1 MAAVFSKNGLRAVLL
16 FTALSG
22 SFCAQADTTLTYQ
35 DKNNNDA
42 EAFILSIKP
51 PFLRMDEAGG
61 MWMLYDS
68 KADVIYAVQP
78 AQKSYTKMDRSMAE
92 QLGGVMSAVEE
103 QLKNLPPE
111 QRAAIEQ
118 MMGKTLPK
126 KKAKTEYTLTNNY
139 REQAGVKC
147 QVGHLLKD
155 GKMRHEFCIAKPDAL
170 GMSKEDY
177 AVMTKMFELMGTLR
191 DKAGSM
197 FEQDLPDPSELKGVA
212 VESNGPNG
220 GHQVLSKFNNDKL
233 PADNFKLPADYRQEV
248 MPSMTP

>member
-147 QVGHLLKD
+147 QV
-155 GKMRHEFCIAKPDAL
+155 
-170 GMSKEDY
+170 
-177 AVMTKMFELMGTLR
+177 
-191 DKAGSM
+191 
-197 FEQDLPDPSELKGVA
+197 
-212 VESNGPNG
+212 
-220 GHQVLSKFNNDKL
+220 
-233 PADNFKLPADYRQEV
+233 
-248 MPSMTP
+248 